1 MAVLT
6 KQEIL
11 DIFEKVL
18 SAKNNTVDLSTGT
31 VETDLGVEALAQ
43 VLEGLYSELD
53 TTRGQVTLDPTYY
66 TDAAADQLALVYKL
80 DRNPAVKATGSVT
93 FGALT
98 APSAQ
103 SPIIIPVGTIVQGK
117 ADTSSTAI
125 AYVTT
130 QSGSITSSSPLN
142 PNTGYYEVTL
152 SIEAVTPGTSGNL
165 GIGYINQL
173 STSISNV
180 TSVYN
185 KNALTNGKDTET
197 TQSLL
202 QRVLLKIQGRNL
214 NTKQGLKSWTLEHS
228 YVDQCLV
235 IDPND
240 EYSIR
245 GPGGVDV
252 YTKGRTAI
260 SYTQE
265 VDQITNSIVLEKQ
278 PVVYDPNGASDQIIV
293 VIAGQ
298 SYDLNSGI
306 FTFVKDT
313 ETIYQNSNKAKDMIA
328 FTTEGLLQLQNVSS
342 YTITYSY
349 NALIEELQNDIESEE
364 NALLTGDVL
373 FRDTN
378 MVSVQ
383 MEFGIVVFNGYNK
396 ATVINDVK
404 NNIEIFVNNMSLDE
418 DLRQSDIVNIVENT
432 AGVNYMTLPFLKFC
446 KKGETDPANLAA
458 DILVGPLD
466 YLHIDSDDIVI
477 G

>member
-1 MAVLT
+1 MASLT

-18 SAKNNTVDLSTGT
+18 SAKNSAVDLSTGT

-43 VLEGLYSELD
+43 VLGDLYAEID
-53 TTRGQVTLDPTYY
+53 TTRGQVSLDPTYY
-66 TDAAADQLALVYKL
+66 TDTAADQIALAYNIT
-80 DRNPAVKATGSVT
+80 RNPAVKATGSVT

-98 APSAQ
+98 APSANN
-103 SPIIIPVGTIVQGK
+103 PIIIPTGTLVQGK
-117 ADTSSTAI
+117 ASNSSSPLS
-125 AYVTT
+125 YVTT
-130 QSGSITSSSPLN
+130 QEGSITSSSVLN
-142 PNTGYYEVTL
+142 PNTGYYEVTV

-173 STSISNV
+173 STSISNI

-185 KNALTNGKDTET
+185 KNALINGKDTET

-202 QRVLLKIQGRNL
+202 QRVLLKMQGRNL
-214 NTKQGLKSWTLEHS
+214 NTKQGLKAWTLEHA

-235 IDPND
+235 ISPND

-252 YTKGRTAI
+252 YIKGMTAL
-260 SYTQE
+260 SYTQV
-265 VDQITNSIVLEKQ
+265 VDQITNSVVLEKQ

-293 VIAGQ
+293 IIAGE
-298 SYDLNSGI
+298 SYDLDSGI
-306 FTFVKDT
+306 FTFVKDND
-313 ETIYQNSNKAKDMIA
+313 TIYQNSDKAKDKIV

-342 YTITYSY
+342 YTIIYSY
-349 NALIEELQNDIESEE
+349 NALLEELQNDIESEE
-364 NALLTGDVL
+364 NALLTGDIL

-378 MVSVQ
+378 RVYVQ

-396 ATVINDVK
+396 ATVINNVK
-404 NNIEIFVNNMSLDE
+404 NNIELFVNSMELDE

-432 AGVNYMTLPFLKFC
+432 DGVNYMTLPFLKFC
-446 KKGETDPANLAA
+446 KKGETDPAQQAA
-458 DILVGPLD
+458 DVIVGPLD
-466 YLHIDSDDIVI
+466 YLYIESDDITI